1 MALLAPV
8 DDCWSVAGCGWWDC
22 GGGRG
27 GVTLLATVNDCLSV
41 AGCGWWDCGGGGTG
55 GCDLASD
62 GGRLQQSGSPRPL
75 RDERG
80 SRQTHRHLAARVERV
95 VQVLLKTHQR
105 INEL

>member
-1 MALLAPV
+1 MV
-8 DDCWSVAGCGWWDC
+8 KWGRGNDGVAGA
-22 GGGRG
+22 GGRLLERG
-27 GVTLLATVNDCLSV
+27 GVWLVGLR
-41 AGCGWWDCGGGGTG
+41 GGGTW